1 MATVSAAEVKK
12 LREMTS
18 AGYGDCRK
26 ALMEAEGNLEEAVRI
41 LRTQGRAKAEKK
53 QGRAT
58 AEGLVKFLISEDR
71 KSWAF
76 VEVNC
81 ETDFV
86 AREATFEAFVEDLL
100 VSVLAHKAENLDA
113 IASKPLQEFPSLE
126 AARENLVLKVGENVQ
141 VARVG
146 YGHSTNG
153 VAFGYQHGPKLS
165 VVVALST
172 DNAVLG
178 KDVAIHVAAMQ
189 PAAIKAEDLPES
201 MLAAERSIYEA
212 QLKDSGKPADIQE
225 KIIAGKMRK
234 FSSGLCLYGQDF
246 VKDPT
251 VTVEAL
257 LKQHNAEVLVFNR
270 MALGEAADA

>member
-1 MATVSAAEVKK
+1 MNMATVSAAEVKK

-100 VSVLAHKAENLDA
+100 
-113 IASKPLQEFPSLE
+113 
-126 AARENLVLKVGENVQ
+126 
-141 VARVG
+141 
-146 YGHSTNG
+146 
-153 VAFGYQHGPKLS
+153 LS
-165 VVVALST
+165 
-172 DNAVLG
+172 
-178 KDVAIHVAAMQ
+178 
-189 PAAIKAEDLPES
+189 
-201 MLAAERSIYEA
+201 
-212 QLKDSGKPADIQE
+212 
-225 KIIAGKMRK
+225 
-234 FSSGLCLYGQDF
+234 
-246 VKDPT
+246 
-251 VTVEAL
+251 
-257 LKQHNAEVLVFNR
+257 
-270 MALGEAADA
+270 